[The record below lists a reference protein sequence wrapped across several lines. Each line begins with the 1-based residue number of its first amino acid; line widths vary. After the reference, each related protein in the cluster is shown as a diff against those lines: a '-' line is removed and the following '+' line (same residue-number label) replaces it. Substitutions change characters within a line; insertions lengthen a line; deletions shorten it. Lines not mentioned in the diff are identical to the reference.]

1 MKLTKKE
8 TEFGIDVLLEEDNKK
23 FEIYFAGN
31 LDLYW
36 NIRSKEESDRHS
48 FTITKENGELYRLF
62 ETLYNDIENINIFGV
77 DSYTAEEIE
86 ELKDRYRKYNLSRYN
101 ELFDK
106 YNKTITWHSDETA
119 YEVSN
124 ILKIKKEEDSFEIEF
139 SIQPHINGYDRDFN
153 SPNHIPIRF
162 RNSGSMYLPFNYVF
176 MRMYKELIKLDD
188 VSDYGH
194 QMTIDEFQYVK
205 KLINK

>member
-86 ELKDRYRKYNLSRYN
+86 EIKDKYRKYNLSRYN

-106 YNKTITWHSDETA
+106 DNKTITWHSDETA
-119 YEVSN
+119 YDVSN
-124 ILKIKKEEDSFEIEF
+124 YLEIVQEDEEFKINFYTQENIK
-139 SIQPHINGYDRDFN
+139 GYDKDFK
-153 SPNHIPIRF
+153 SDRYIPIRF

-194 QMTIDEFQYVK
+194 QMTIDEYQYVK

>member
-86 ELKDRYRKYNLSRYN
+86 EIKDKYRKYNLSRYN

-106 YNKTITWHSDETA
+106 DNKTITWHSDETA
-119 YEVSN
+119 YDVSN

-194 QMTIDEFQYVK
+194 QMTIDEYQYVK

>member
-1 MKLTKKE
+1 MKLTKHK
-8 TEFGIDVLLEEDNKK
+8 TEFGIDVLLEENGVE

-77 DSYTAEEIE
+77 DSYTAEEIK
-86 ELKDRYRKYNLSRYN
+86 ELKDRYRNYNLSRYN

-106 YNKTITWHSDETA
+106 DNKTITWHSDETA
-119 YEVSN
+119 YDVSN

-194 QMTIDEFQYVK
+194 QMTIDEYQYVK